1 MSRLNILL
9 LALLIGCA
17 LSLINAQ
24 YRARG
29 TFVELNREQA
39 LEHQLLQ
46 DWDRLQYE
54 QSAQSKSARIESVA
68 RSDLKMQ
75 AVSPGRTQY
84 LSAPAG
90 STGAMVDVPVPTA
103 SAASAPASG
112 GKR

>member
-1 MSRLNILL
+1 MSRFNVLL
-9 LALLIGCA
+9 LVLLIGCA

-24 YRARG
+24 YQARG

-54 QSAQSKSARIESVA
+54 QSAQSKSARIEDVA
-68 RSDLKMQ
+68 RNDLKMQ

-84 LSAPAG
+84 LSAPGGA
-90 STGAMVDVPVPTA
+90 SGAMVDLPLPTA
-103 SAASAPASG
+103 ASG
-112 GKR
+112 AGSGAAR

>member
-1 MSRLNILL
+1 MSRLNVLL
-9 LALLIGCA
+9 LAILIGCC

-24 YRARG
+24 YQARG

-39 LEHQLLQ
+39 LEHSLLQ

-54 QSAQSKSARIESVA
+54 QSAQSKSARIEAVA
-68 RSDLKMQ
+68 RNDLKMQ

-90 STGAMVDVPVPTA
+90 ASGAAAPA
-103 SAASAPASG
+103 AAASAG
-112 GKR
+112 GGAR

>member
-1 MSRLNILL
+1 MSRLNVLL
-9 LALLIGCA
+9 LVVLIGSS

-24 YRARG
+24 YQARG

-54 QSAQSKSARIESVA
+54 QSAQSKSARVEAVA
-68 RSDLKMQ
+68 RNDLKMQ

-84 LSAPAG
+84 LSAPG
-90 STGAMVDVPVPTA
+90 GASGAAVPVPMPA
-103 SAASAPASG
+103 APASPAG
-112 GKR
+112 ASR